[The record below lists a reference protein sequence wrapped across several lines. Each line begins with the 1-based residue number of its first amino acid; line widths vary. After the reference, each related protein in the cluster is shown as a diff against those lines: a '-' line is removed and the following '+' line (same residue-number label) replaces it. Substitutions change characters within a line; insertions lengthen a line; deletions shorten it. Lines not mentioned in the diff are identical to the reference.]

1 MLQPGDNLPEGSLES
16 VEVIM
21 ALEEAFDIEIPDEDA
36 KRLRTMQDAIDYVRR
51 KKGGDVN

>member
-1 MLQPGDNLPEGSLES
+1 MLQPGDNLPDGSLER

-21 ALEEAFDIEIPDEDA
+21 ALEKAFGIAIPDEDA
-36 KRLRTMQDAIDYVRR
+36 KRLRTMQDAIDYMRR